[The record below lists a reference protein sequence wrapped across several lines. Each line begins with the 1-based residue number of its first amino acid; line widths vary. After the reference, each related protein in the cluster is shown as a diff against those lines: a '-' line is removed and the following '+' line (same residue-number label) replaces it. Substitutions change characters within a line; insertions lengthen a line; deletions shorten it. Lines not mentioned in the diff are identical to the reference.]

1 MGADAGGGGCAP
13 ANLEALLRGW
23 SVLGEWEARSLLR
36 VRVGE
41 AGVAV
46 RRGDREK

>member
-23 SVLGEWEARSLLR
+23 SVLGGVGSKVTAESEGGRGRGGCEERRS
-36 VRVGE
+36 
-41 AGVAV
+41 
-46 RRGDREK
+46 